1 MYWSINGIELLP
13 SKAIMHQT
21 LSLVAYQRLECGY
34 YMFLEPEI
42 VGNIKNPLWEARYH
56 NSVLF

>member
-1 MYWSINGIELLP
+1 
-13 SKAIMHQT
+13 MHQT